1 MVNMIATALNWI
13 RRQFETLR
21 QKYEALKKAVW
32 SPVETKPAEPIDEAE
47 ATRRKLNHAVESL
60 PDYFANLAKGLSE
73 NAHLKR
79 FIDAGASFRKSGQ
92 YAGLW
97 GVREPQIGD
106 IAAMQVNLTKSR
118 IEEDCLSAQRKLTS
132 ESEILKTIKTNAERD
147 YQTKHAYYEKL
158 NRAYQYNHRN
168 FSLLLCA
175 IYGFFAVV
183 LVLADIPLALELTR
197 KGFDLKTDPNNTI
210 QSLFSFG
217 TPDGFVIHFVKVLTS
232 NWEVVLFATGVA
244 FCTIYIKIF
253 YDDFI
258 GSPLENLIKKA
269 PEAPPADYEE
279 YHLAYNDQT
288 ANNGAE
294 APQTEALKNKE
305 HINQQFNRLWW
316 LRFSVRLLVLVMVFL
331 TILVL
336 GYFRYSVVT
345 SKDSVEG
352 VPSYVT
358 FFTYSL
364 MTLIFPLISGIC
376 ASLSLS
382 SFHNWSERRK
392 AGKQNSAS
400 REAVIKATDEY
411 RKKEEERAKTEGF
424 IKWLATQE
432 TIDQLKNYLI
442 RCYESGYK
450 FGYLYTE
457 WTFGGDLFTRAE
469 ALRNRNLTD
478 PNVSLNGFA
487 PLKSPHAP
495 QAPHVALN

>member
-1 MVNMIATALNWI
+1 MIATALNWI
-13 RRQFETLR
+13 RRKYDAIR
-21 QKYEALKKAVW
+21 QKFEAVKKAL
-32 SPVETKPAEPIDEAE
+32 SPPTNTKTSEPDEAAE
-47 ATRRKLNHAVESL
+47 VRRKLDNAVESL

-97 GVREPQIGD
+97 GIREPEIGD
-106 IAAMQVNLTKSR
+106 IAEMQVQITKSR
-118 IEEDCLSAQRKLTS
+118 IEEDCLSTQRKLNS
-132 ESEILKTIKTNAERD
+132 ESKILKTIKKNAERD
-147 YQTKHAYYEKL
+147 YRTKHAYYEKL

-168 FSLLLCA
+168 FSLLLCV
-175 IYGFFAVV
+175 IYGFFAFV

-197 KGFDLKTDPNNTI
+197 RGFNLKSDPNNSI
-210 QSLFSFG
+210 QSLFSLA
-217 TPDGFVIHFVKVLTS
+217 TPDGFFVHFAKVLTS

-258 GSPLENLIKKA
+258 GAPLENLIKKA
-269 PEAPPADYEE
+269 SEAPPANYEE
-279 YHLAYNDQT
+279 FHLAQDDEVSND
-288 ANNGAE
+288 GAE
-294 APQTEALKNKE
+294 APPKEALNKE
-305 HINQQFNRLWW
+305 DIDKQFHRLWRV
-316 LRFSVRLLVLVMVFL
+316 RFRVKLGVLVVLFS

-336 GYFRYSVVT
+336 GYFRYWVV
-345 SKDSVEG
+345 SANRVADI
-352 VPSYVT
+352 PAYVT

-364 MTLIFPLISGIC
+364 MTLIFPIISGIC

-392 AGKQNSAS
+392 AKKQNSAA
-400 REAVIKATDEY
+400 REAVMKATDDY
-411 RKKEEERAKTEGF
+411 RQKAAEREKNEAF
-424 IKWLATQE
+424 INWLRHE
-432 TIDQLKNYLI
+432 DTIKHLKNYLV
-442 RCYESGYK
+442 RCYGSGYK

-478 PNVSLNGFA
+478 PTVSLNGFD
-487 PLKSPHAP
+487 PLKSPQPTHLAM
-495 QAPHVALN
+495 N